1 MNLPLCRKENRKID
15 EKPPKVAVFLCKMT
29 NFLRFFRH
37 FARALTYASAGISAF
52 WHFSTKNEAKFVQN
66 CLLTNSRKYGIIVSE
81 SEGTTM
87 TLEEFDRGEIE
98 KGEEYGKGFAERLKE
113 ELLQNGLQCG
123 FNGSKWYSLY
133 EIEKFAK
140 KVEKTLDKPQTM

>member
-1 MNLPLCRKENRKID
+1 MNLPLCRKENRKN
-15 EKPPKVAVFLCKMT
+15 EPKTAQSGGFLCKMT
-29 NFLRFFRH
+29 KKSQKIRH
-37 FARALTYASAGISAF
+37 FDRAPTFVSAGISAF
-52 WHFSTKNEAKFVQN
+52 WHFSTKNEANFVQN
-66 CLLTNSRKYGIIVSE
+66 YLLTNSRKYGIIVSE

-87 TLEEFDRGEIE
+87 TLEELDRGEIE

-140 KVEKTLDKPQTM
+140 KVEKSIDKPQTM